1 MLNIYIS
8 VIIVCFLTTCGYSQD
23 EELFSWETAKVNNK
37 LPLTLTY
44 KEFEG
49 VYKKKADSITAPL
62 PEQICGTEAEKSAK
76 MVYYRGARYEMDNGV
91 MNFRELDFSPRKNMF
106 FQQKD
111 DWFDHTTT
119 LKGFGKTYPIAVSAA
134 EEEQDEDD
142 TEPWRVVT
150 LLPQEKELG
159 CLWLFYFKKGKLKK
173 IKCEFSCN

>member
-1 MLNIYIS
+1 MKNVLMIFMLMIS
-8 VIIVCFLTTCGYSQD
+8 FSSFAQD
-23 EELFSWETAKVNNK
+23 ADELFSWETAKVNNK

-62 PEQICGTEAEKSAK
+62 PEQICGAEAEKSAK

-111 DWFDHTTT
+111 DWFDHTTS
-119 LKGFGKTYPIAVSAA
+119 LKGFSKTYPIAVSAA
-134 EEEQDEDD
+134 EEEQDDDD
-142 TEPWRVVT
+142 TEPWKVVT

-159 CLWLFYFKKGKLKK
+159 CLWVFYFKKGKLKK